1 MSIEILSKKELKAF
15 NSTESVN
22 YQEKEYYFTI
32 QDDLLKKLIDNYKMV
47 NMALQ
52 GDIKEFIT

>member
-15 NSTESVN
+15 NSAEPMN

-32 QDDLLKKLIDNYKMV
+32 QDDLLKKLIDNY
-47 NMALQ
+47 N
-52 GDIKEFIT
+52 ESSR